1 MEVFHGLRI
10 QKQGESN
17 RQNDGPY
24 RPCKRRL
31 WTDYHDDAGED
42 FNEEVTVWHNPEA
55 GDDVLL
61 ADIQQKLSQR
71 GYKLTALWEMP
82 ETAPGGELKLLRMDR
97 QWLEGQLNR

>member
-1 MEVFHGLRI
+1 MNCAYKKREKVIDKMMAPIDHV
-10 QKQGESN
+10 
-17 RQNDGPY
+17 
-24 RPCKRRL
+24 KRRL
-31 WTDYHDDAGED
+31 WTDYHDAAGED

-82 ETAPGGELKLLRMDR
+82 ETAPGGELRQLWMDK
-97 QWLEGQLNR
+97 QWLEAQLDR

>member
-1 MEVFHGLRI
+1 MNCAY
-10 QKQGESN
+10 K
-17 RQNDGPY
+17 
-24 RPCKRRL
+24 KRENVRDNMRAPIAPVTTRL
-31 WTDYHDDAGED
+31 WTAYHDAAGED

-82 ETAPGGELKLLRMDR
+82 ETAPGGELRQLWMDK
-97 QWLEGQLNR
+97 QWFEAQLDR

>member
-1 MEVFHGLRI
+1 MDCAY
-10 QKQGESN
+10 KN
-17 RQNDGPY
+17 REKAIDRMMAPIDDV
-24 RPCKRRL
+24 KRRL

-82 ETAPGGELKLLRMDR
+82 ETAPGGELKLLWMDR